1 MINVTSKESIHSL
14 AINSLNFH
22 LVDEYMLI
30 CTLLMSVI
38 SYLDYGPCN
47 APSPVI
53 AVLLVSSTLP
63 LPLASVSVQ
72 ALLYPWAT
80 LHVWERMEET
90 NINLNEER
98 PLPVLISVVV
108 ILVRI
113 VNVLGGL
120 ATHYFGDSFLLLIII
135 IKCKEEEM
143 R

>member
-1 MINVTSKESIHSL
+1 
-14 AINSLNFH
+14 
-22 LVDEYMLI
+22 
-30 CTLLMSVI
+30 
-38 SYLDYGPCN
+38 
-47 APSPVI
+47 
-53 AVLLVSSTLP
+53 
-63 LPLASVSVQ
+63 
-72 ALLYPWAT
+72 
-80 LHVWERMEET
+80 MEET